1 MRDAVATPAPDDGAA
16 DSFPAQQP
24 VEKTW
29 RRSFWA
35 LIVTQFQG
43 AFSANVLRYLLTF
56 MVVGMTL
63 TDARRDTLVSLIAFL
78 FFVPLVVFSM
88 AGGFLADRFSKRQV
102 TIATKLI
109 EIAAM
114 VVAILALSA
123 SQQEHLGQIVDLWQ
137 HPAALLTHFPLP
149 LLVLFVVAM
158 QAALFGPAKY
168 GLLPELLPEKW
179 LSWGNGVIELGTF
192 LAIISG
198 AMAAGWFAQTFEG
211 HESYAGIILVG
222 LAFLGLV
229 SSFAIAK
236 TPAAAPQ
243 KKFRANFVAELW
255 EQMRLMRTDRPLW
268 LAVIGNTYFWFL
280 GTLFLQTVIV
290 YGKEML
296 HLGPQRISLLDAALA
311 LGIGVGSLLA
321 GYVSGNK
328 IEYGLIPLGA
338 FGMTVMSVSMG
349 TRSHSFASA
358 AVVLAGLGIFGG
370 FFVVPV
376 NALIQHRPATDKKGG
391 VIAAANLLS
400 FVAGAAASGMYFLLT
415 HRFALN
421 VGGNAVGF
429 GPLDPRGVFL
439 AGAVLTLAG
448 TIYVLYLLPDWFL
461 RLLLFF
467 LTHTLYRI
475 KVIGRDLVP
484 EKGGAL
490 FVSNHMSFV
499 DVLLLMASTDRPI
512 RFLMFQGIY
521 DMPIVKPFA
530 RMMRAIP
537 ISSELRPR
545 DMIRSLRIASDAI
558 GDGEIVC
565 IFAEGQ
571 ITRTGQML
579 PFRRGMERIIKG
591 TDNAGPIVPV
601 NLYGVWGSIFSYER
615 NRFLWKFPRR
625 IPYPVTVSFGKWLP
639 PTAPVAEVR
648 RAVQELESAAWAA
661 DRDPRRTLDRG
672 LVRSARRYFWRFAE
686 ADARVPKMRFAGLLT
701 KVIFVARRLRSI
713 WKNQEMVGILLPP
726 SVGGALV
733 NYAATLLGR
742 VPVNLNY
749 TANNEVIASCARQCK
764 LETVITSK
772 AFLERFPKIEIPA
785 RTVFLEEAL
794 ETPGLLEKLAAFL
807 FAWIL
812 PYAVLK
818 AALGAKRQTTDDL
831 ATVIFS
837 SGSTGDPKG
846 VMLTHHN
853 ISANIRQVTQ
863 VFMLGG
869 QDKIL
874 GILPFFHSFGFTAG
888 LWLPAV
894 HGMGVVFH
902 PNPLD
907 ATSISELVGKY
918 RVTFL
923 IATPTFLQAYMR
935 RCLPEHFGSL
945 QYVVVGAEKLPERV
959 ALAFE
964 DVFGIRPLE
973 GYGCTECSPV
983 VEVNGRDFRAPGFRQ
998 VAARRGTIGQPL
1010 PGVSVRIVNPDSM
1023 NGVHGDAL
1031 QPLPPNQ
1038 SGMLLVKGPNVM
1050 KGYLDRPEKT
1060 AEVLQDGWYTTGDIA
1075 SMEEDGFLTI
1085 TDRLSRF
1092 SKIGGE
1098 MVPHIKV
1105 EEKLHELAGI
1115 PDQVFSVTAVP
1126 DEKKGERL
1134 IVLHMLPE
1142 DKLAPVLEK
1151 LAESDLPALWKPRKD
1166 QFFHVDALP
1175 YLGSGKLDLRALKAQ
1190 AAELAGREA

>member
-1 MRDAVATPAPDDGAA
+1 MSDPAATSTSPAAPSAA
-16 DSFPAQQP
+16 PSSQHP
-24 VEKTW
+24 VEHYW

-35 LIVTQFQG
+35 LIATQFQS
-43 AFSANVLRYLLTF
+43 AFSLNVLRYLLTF
-56 MVVGMTL
+56 MVMGAAL
-63 TDARRDTLVSLIAFL
+63 GRARTDALVSVITFL
-78 FFVPLVVFSM
+78 FFVPLVLFSM

-102 TIATKLI
+102 TIATKII

-114 VVAILALSA
+114 GLAIVALSDTQA
-123 SQQEHLGQIVDLWQ
+123 RQLSQVTDFLRQPGLILI
-137 HPAALLTHFPLP
+137 HFPLP
-149 LLVLFVVAM
+149 LIVLFIVAM
-158 QAALFGPAKY
+158 QAALFGPSKY

-198 AMAAGWFAQTFEG
+198 AMVAGWFADVFKG
-211 HESYAGIILVG
+211 HEPYAGVVLVG
-222 LAFLGLV
+222 LAVLGLF
-229 SSFAIAK
+229 SSLTIAK
-236 TPAAAPQ
+236 LPAAAPQ
-243 KKFRANFVAELW
+243 RRFRANFVADLV
-255 EQMRLMRTDRPLW
+255 EQMRLMHPDRPLW

-280 GTLFLQTVIV
+280 GTLFLTTVLV
-290 YGKEML
+290 YGQDVL
-296 HLGPQRISLLDAALA
+296 QLNPTRISWLDAALA
-311 LGIGVGSLLA
+311 LGIGAGSLLA
-321 GYVSGNK
+321 GYLSGNK
-328 IEYGLIPLGA
+328 IEYGLMPLGA
-338 FGMTVMSVSMG
+338 FGMTVTAALVGSLQH
-349 TRSHSFASA
+349 TFFSA
-358 AVVLAGLGIFGG
+358 IVTLSALGIFGG
-370 FFVVPV
+370 FFAVPV
-376 NALIQHRPATDKKGG
+376 NAIIQHRPAADKKGG

-400 FVAGAAASGMYFLLT
+400 FIAGAAASGMYFLLT
-415 HRFALN
+415 HFGHLN
-421 VGGNAVGF
+421 
-429 GPLDPRGVFL
+429 PRGVFL
-439 AGAVLTLAG
+439 AGAAFTLAG
-448 TIYVLYLLPDWFL
+448 TVYVLYLLPDWFL

-475 KVIGRDLVP
+475 KVIGRDNVP

-512 RFLMFQGIY
+512 RFLMYQGIY

-530 RMMRAIP
+530 RMMHAIP

-545 DMIRSLRIASDAI
+545 DMIRSLRTASDAI
-558 GDGEIVC
+558 RDGEIVC

-591 TDNAGPIVPV
+591 VDAPIVPV
-601 NLYGVWGSIFSYER
+601 NLYGVWGSIFSFER

-625 IPYPVTVSFGKWLP
+625 IPYPVTVSYGPWLP
-639 PTAPVAEVR
+639 ATAEISEVR
-648 RAVQELESAAWAA
+648 RSVQALDSAAWTA
-661 DRDPRRTLDRG
+661 DRDPRRTLDRA
-672 LVRSARRYFWRFAE
+672 LVRSARRYPWRFAA
-686 ADARVPKMRFAGLLT
+686 ADGRVPKVRFAGLLT
-701 KVIFVARRLRSI
+701 KTIFVARRLRAI
-713 WKNQEMVGILLPP
+713 WKDQEMVGILLPP

-733 NYAATLLGR
+733 NYAAALLGR

-749 TANNEVIASCARQCK
+749 TANNEVIASGARQCK
-764 LETVITSK
+764 LQTVITSK
-772 AFLERFPKIEIPA
+772 AFLERFPKIEIPGK
-785 RTVFLEEAL
+785 TILLEEVLDKPRAS
-794 ETPGLLEKLAAFL
+794 EKLAALL
-807 FAWIL
+807 FAWTL
-812 PYAVLK
+812 PYRLLK
-818 AALGAKRQTTDDL
+818 AALGANRQTTDDL

-853 ISANIRQVTQ
+853 ITANIRQVTQ

-869 QDKIL
+869 DDKVL
-874 GILPFFHSFGFTAG
+874 GILPFFHSFGFTVG
-888 LWLPAV
+888 LWLPVV
-894 HGMGVVFH
+894 HGIGVVFH

-907 ATSISELVGKY
+907 ATSISELVDKY

-945 QYVVVGAEKLPERV
+945 QYVLAGAEKLPERV

-964 DVFGIRPLE
+964 DVFGLRPLE

-983 VEVNGRDFRAPGFRQ
+983 VAVNGRDFRAPGFRQ
-998 VAARRGTIGQPL
+998 VGARRGTIGQPL
-1010 PGVSVRIVNPDSM
+1010 PGVTVRIVDPETFEP
-1023 NGVHGDAL
+1023 VAA
-1031 QPLPPNQ
+1031 NQ
-1038 SGMLLVKGPNVM
+1038 TGMLLVKGPNVM
-1050 KGYLDRPEKT
+1050 KGYLGRPEKT
-1060 AEVLQDGWYTTGDIA
+1060 AEVLKDGWYTTGDIA

-1115 PDQVFSVTAVP
+1115 ADQVFTVSALP

-1134 IVLHMLPE
+1134 VVLHTLPE

-1175 YLGSGKLDLRALKAQ
+1175 YLGSGKLDLRALKTR
-1190 AAELAGREA
+1190 AAELAGTQAG